1 MEKLL
6 NITMMFDYYGKL
18 LTKREYDVIDKYY
31 NEDLSLNEIAQ
42 ICDIS
47 KQAVSD
53 SLKRAENKLYEYEQ
67 KLGLIEKSKKSHQ
80 FLRKIRN
87 DLFSLSP
94 EIKSKEIENIII
106 DIENFLNNLEDVEN
120 DIWKFVR

>member
-94 EIKSKEIENIII
+94 EIKSKEIGNIII
-106 DIENFLNNLEDVEN
+106 DIEDFLNDLEDVEN
-120 DIWKFVR
+120 DI

>member
-42 ICDIS
+42 ICNIS

-53 SLKRAENKLYEYEQ
+53 SLKRAENKLNEYEQ
-67 KLGLIEKSKKSHQ
+67 KLGLIEKSKKSQ
-80 FLRKIRN
+80 YFLRKIRD

-94 EIKSKEIENIII
+94 DIKSKEIENIIKEI
-106 DIENFLNNLEDVEN
+106 GDFLNDLEDVEN

>member
-18 LTKREYDVIDKYY
+18 LTKREYDVVDKYY

-42 ICDIS
+42 IGNIS

-53 SLKRAENKLYEYEQ
+53 SLKRAENKLFEYED
-67 KLGLIEKSKKSHQ
+67 KLGLIAKSKKSQ
-80 FLRKIRN
+80 FFLEKIRN
-87 DLFSLSP
+87 DLFSLSSEVKNE
-94 EIKSKEIENIII
+94 EIDDIIE
-106 DIENFLNNLEDVEN
+106 DIENFLNDLEDVE
-120 DIWKFVR
+120 

>member
-94 EIKSKEIENIII
+94 EIKSKEIGNIII
-106 DIENFLNNLEDVEN
+106 DIENFLNDLEDVGN

>member
-106 DIENFLNNLEDVEN
+106 DIEYFLNDLEDVEN

>member
-67 KLGLIEKSKKSHQ
+67 KLGLIGKSKKSHQ

-106 DIENFLNNLEDVEN
+106 DIEDFLNDLEDVEN

>member
-67 KLGLIEKSKKSHQ
+67 KLGLIEKSKRVINFLEKSEM
-80 FLRKIRN
+80 I
-87 DLFSLSP
+87 FSLCHQ
-94 EIKSKEIENIII
+94 KSKAKKLKIS
-106 DIENFLNNLEDVEN
+106 L
-120 DIWKFVR
+120 

>member
-106 DIENFLNNLEDVEN
+106 DIVNFLNDLEDVEN

>member
-31 NEDLSLNEIAQ
+31 NEIAQ

-106 DIENFLNNLEDVEN
+106 DIENFLNDLEDVEN